1 MRHALL
7 HLIVSATHVVAEL
20 LHITIKWAPSD
31 ATRNLALVAASTVA
45 DLRTAL
51 GVGAGPR
58 FIFMGR
64 LLDDDSKKLVD
75 YGVKTGLTII
85 AQGRPENLPA
95 A

>member
-1 MRHALL
+1 M
-7 HLIVSATHVVAEL
+7 
-20 LHITIKWAPSD
+20 
-31 ATRNLALVAASTVA
+31 
-45 DLRTAL
+45 

-85 AQGRPENLPA
+85 AQGRPEHLPA